1 MKHDSLFNIS
11 ISVLA
16 GGVVVYELSKEIV
29 EVKLY
34 LCSTRELSLTARVL
48 VLGRPLCIEL
58 TSDGV
63 FVYSYE
69 ISNHVPKKVHLL
81 G

>member
-1 MKHDSLFNIS
+1 VKHDCFLNIS
-11 ISVLA
+11 ICVLA

-29 EVKLY
+29 EMKLY
-34 LCSTRELSLTARVL
+34 LGTARELSLTARVL
-48 VLGRPLCIEL
+48 VLGRPLCVEL

-69 ISNHVPKKVHLL
+69 ISNHVPK
-81 G
+81 